1 MYARPGLECTVASSR
16 TTPPAKAKRYVETSR
31 ARPFPTSKEARPQR
45 TKASHYN
52 SNTTPSPHP
61 RPHHKQQSFYAS
73 PAIVAGFITYHQQL
87 VRLYPL
93 PSPTHPS
100 ATAAAAVTALSVW
113 LLQTLSPRAPHRSH
127 GGRPTAK
134 SILFSHGEARTSS
147 RLVDMCDKSAGAC
160 NTSGQMPRRFAVA
173 L

>member
-1 MYARPGLECTVASSR
+1 VVVEEAKARVVDISEAKKRQRRMYARPGLGVASSR
-16 TTPPAKAKRYVETSR
+16 TTPPAKAKHYVETSR

-61 RPHHKQQSFYAS
+61 PHHIQQSFYAS
-73 PAIVAGFITYHQQL
+73 PAIVAGSITYHHQT

-93 PSPTHPS
+93 LSPYSPLRHCRRRRHRHRP
-100 ATAAAAVTALSVW
+100 VW

-127 GGRPTAK
+127 GRSPTTK
-134 SILFSHGEARTSS
+134 
-147 RLVDMCDKSAGAC
+147 
-160 NTSGQMPRRFAVA
+160 
-173 L
+173 